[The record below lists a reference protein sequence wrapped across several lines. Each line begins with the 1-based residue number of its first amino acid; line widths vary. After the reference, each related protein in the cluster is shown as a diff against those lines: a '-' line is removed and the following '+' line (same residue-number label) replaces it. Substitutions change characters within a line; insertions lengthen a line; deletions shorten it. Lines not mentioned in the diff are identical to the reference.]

1 VLHEWHLAPHQGR
14 IMAKNKN
21 SLLDFCHLIL
31 FFLHFSQFLPQKKM
45 LLEVSGKKIIK
56 FLHLVF
62 SIYMYEGR

>member
-1 VLHEWHLAPHQGR
+1 
-14 IMAKNKN
+14 MAKNKN